1 MTTSTA
7 AVRAEGLILRGL
19 NSRLLEGNGVVTR
32 IVRDEMFL
40 EGEAEGIDNRT
51 WCAALEALIL
61 EGKILPYKINDL
73 PGTLPLTSYSQTG
86 YTVPAH
92 LIDLLLKARGDQ
104 AEEIREYLEFHGVE
118 VPGPMAGRPRT
129 PRVAVTAAQKK
140 RIDSAIRSLNAVRAE
155 VDARN
160 PDKRVTWYLDASG
173 NFCLMIEPDGQM
185 EMNQSDIAHEAVLQ
199 ASGAGDW

>member
-1 MTTSTA
+1 M
-7 AVRAEGLILRGL
+7 
-19 NSRLLEGNGVVTR
+19 
-32 IVRDEMFL
+32 D
-40 EGEAEGIDNRT
+40 
-51 WCAALEALIL
+51 AALDGLIL
-61 EGKILPYKINDL
+61 EGKILTYKINDL

-86 YTVPAH
+86 YTMPAH
-92 LIDLLLKARGDQ
+92 LIDLLVKSRGDQ
-104 AEEIREYLEFHGVE
+104 AAEIREHLEFHGVE
-118 VPGPMAGRPRT
+118 VPKPRRSKT
-129 PRVAVTAAQKK
+129 GAARVSVAAAQKK

-155 VDARN
+155 VAERN